1 MSELHKTTGTLVA
14 ITQTELKGPKG
25 FPMAKLA
32 LRTDKNEKGYD
43 SLEVYSIK
51 GDKCEEVHK
60 QGLRS
65 GQRVTATWVVD
76 GNEWKDSYFEG
87 VKLIGVKVEAGSV
100 QQQAPQSAPYSDNEL
115 DSDSVPF

>member
-14 ITQTELKGPKG
+14 VTQTELKGPKG

-100 QQQAPQSAPYSDNEL
+100 HQQQQLAPYSDNVL
-115 DSDSVPF
+115 DSEEVPF

>member
-43 SLEVYSIK
+43 SLEVYTIK
-51 GDKCEEVHK
+51 GDKCEEIHK
-60 QGLRS
+60 QGLRKD
-65 GQRVTATWVVD
+65 QRITVTWVLD
-76 GNEWKDSYFEG
+76 GNEWQDNFYDG
-87 VKLIGVKVEAGSV
+87 VKLIGVKAESGTVH
-100 QQQAPQSAPYSDNEL
+100 QQAQPAPFHPDNEL
-115 DSDSVPF
+115 DSDYVPY